1 MSDNKLYWI
10 NRNGQQVD
18 IDTMSIEYLRNTLKM
33 IVRNIER
40 NNQPKP
46 KPLGNIELNFLEE
59 EYNEWAEEEEQIQE
73 EKIREIEEDNFY
85 FNDF

>member
-10 NRNGQQVD
+10 DRNGQQVD

-40 NNQPKP
+40 NNQNRNKE
-46 KPLGNIELNFLEE
+46 LGNIEENF
-59 EYNEWAEEEEQIQE
+59 QE

-85 FNDF
+85 FNDGL

>member
-10 NRNGQQVD
+10 DRNGQQVD

-40 NNQPKP
+40 NNQNRNKE
-46 KPLGNIELNFLEE
+46 LGNIEENF
-59 EYNEWAEEEEQIQE
+59 QE